1 MVGIQK
7 GAGDNFV
14 VGALVKV
21 RGMVTEWQG
30 QAAVQGGQDQAHR
43 ATRWR

>member
-30 QAAVQGGQDQAHR
+30 RLQF
-43 ATRWR
+43 RWTGSGS